1 MNPNPEPGTMNAEPT
16 IAHLSDDTLVLH
28 YYGEMTPGEEADAAE
43 HLRSCPRCQE
53 GLRKLQ
59 RVLAVIDEKALAGPE
74 LPEHFE
80 RTVWARLE
88 PNLQQSRGGWRSW
101 LALTPGRLA
110 AAAMVVLLIGA
121 AFMAGRLL
129 PRSPDATAVTAD
141 QLRERI
147 MLVDLGEH
155 LDRSQM
161 MLVELVSA
169 DERDSVNISGER
181 ARAEQ
186 LVSAN
191 RLYRQTA
198 MATGDAGISDLLDEL
213 ERVLVDLAASPETLS
228 PEQLSEVRHRIEARS
243 LLFKVRVVSAD
254 VRQRQKSISEARAES
269 RSAL

>member
-1 MNPNPEPGTMNAEPT
+1 MNAEPT

-88 PNLQQSRGGWRSW
+88 PNLQRSRGGWGSW
-101 LALTPGRLA
+101 LVLTPGRLA
-110 AAAMVVLLIGA
+110 AAAIVVLLIGA

-129 PRSPDATAVTAD
+129 PRSTEATSISAD

-169 DERDSVNISGER
+169 DDDRDSIDISGER
-181 ARAEQ
+181 TRAEQ

-213 ERVLVDLAASPETLS
+213 ERVLVDLAASPENMS

-254 VRQRQKSISEARAES
+254 VRQRQKSISEARAGS

>member
-1 MNPNPEPGTMNAEPT
+1 MNAEST
-16 IAHLSDDTLVLH
+16 ISHLSDDTLVLH
-28 YYGEMTPGEEADAAE
+28 YYGEMTPGEEAHVAA
-43 HLRSCPRCQE
+43 HLQSCPRCQE

-59 RVLAVIDEKALAGPE
+59 RVLAVIDEKALAPE
-74 LPEHFE
+74 LPEQFE

-88 PNLQQSRGGWRSW
+88 PNLQRARGGWRSW
-101 LALTPGRLA
+101 LALTPGQLA
-110 AAAMVVLLIGA
+110 AAAMVILLIGA

-129 PRSPDATAVTAD
+129 PRSPDATSVSAD

-169 DERDSVNISGER
+169 DDRDSVDISGER

-198 MATGDAGISDLLDEL
+198 KATGDAGISDLLDEL
-213 ERVLVDLAASPETLS
+213 ERVLVDLVASPETLS
-228 PEQLSEVRHRIEARS
+228 AEQLSEVRHRIEARS

-254 VRQRQKSISEARAES
+254 VRQRQKSISEARAGS

>member
-1 MNPNPEPGTMNAEPT
+1 MNPEPT
-16 IAHLSDDTLVLH
+16 ISHLSDDTLVLH
-28 YYGEMTPGEEADAAE
+28 YYGEMTPDEEAHAAA
-43 HLRSCPRCQE
+43 HLQSCPRCQE

-59 RVLAVIDEKALAGPE
+59 RVLAVIDEKALAPE

-88 PNLQQSRGGWRSW
+88 PNLQRSRGGWRSW

-121 AFMAGRLL
+121 AFIAGRLL
-129 PRSPDATAVTAD
+129 PRSTDATSVSAE

-147 MLVDLGEH
+147 MLVDLSEH

-169 DERDSVNISGER
+169 ADDRDSVDISGER

-213 ERVLVDLAASPETLS
+213 ERVLVDLAASPETMS

-254 VRQRQKSISEARAES
+254 VRQRQKSISEARAGS